1 MIRAVDKHPLTLAVL
16 TITQAVLAL
25 APAALRAEDAAT
37 SVVITG
43 KASAGPTATQ
53 SAPSQG
59 SLEARSAQSIVND
72 SFIRNFTTP
81 QADYTQ
87 IVAST
92 PGAFG
97 YSPNGVGL
105 GDSKITL
112 RGLSDSN
119 MVYDFDGIPFNDTNG
134 VSHHSWAYFP
144 APSLGGVIVDRGPG
158 TAASIGQATFGGTVH
173 LLSRTLEDER
183 RTSVSAST
191 GTWNTR
197 ILGLE
202 HNTGNFGADG
212 KSNLLVNVQDLKSDG
227 YQTYNKQDRQFVSA
241 KFQTALS
248 NTTTLTLF
256 GDIMELKNN
265 TPSIKGVTRAN
276 HDAGLDNLLLS
287 GDPAQPNYYGYNF
300 YDLKT
305 NFAYAAIT
313 TDLGDGWKL
322 EDKLYRYQYHNKQNY
337 NGTTIT
343 ASSAVDKLNS
353 YVTTGN
359 VLRVSRESAAG
370 ILRAGLWLDRADSYR
385 YQVPADPR
393 TWVTQSAPNFS
404 ETYITTTVQPY
415 VEYTFKVGETLEVTP
430 GLKYASYKQD
440 FVHLQDNG
448 GAVGTLGGVYNK
460 TTGVITGGAASLAN
474 AVTYTDVLPSVDVHY
489 KIQPNWTAYGQLAA
503 GDQIPSTSVFDVKDA
518 KVSPAPKAT
527 KTKTVQVGTV
537 WQSAQMSL
545 AADVYHTKL
554 DGAYTPLSPDA
565 NGNVGYVL
573 SGTQVTQGIEAE
585 GNFALGNGLSLYAN
599 ATIGSLKYASGAIS
613 GQWVAGAP
621 RNTQALGL
629 NYQLGG
635 WAANL
640 SANRVGEMYNDA
652 KDGTHQA
659 FVIDPVVVTNLF
671 VNYTVKNP
679 VAFAKQARLQLGV
692 NNLMNRHSIV
702 GIASA
707 ATGSNSATPKS
718 TDLLTV
724 LPARSATL
732 TATLDF

>member
-1 MIRAVDKHPLTLAVL
+1 MKRAFPQPKLATLA
-16 TITQAVLAL
+16 ISQAIILMMM
-25 APAALRAEDAAT
+25 PAHAQEATT

-43 KASAGPTATQ
+43 RAGPTAVQT
-53 SAPSQG
+53 APSQG
-59 SLEARSAQSIVND
+59 SLTARSAQSLID
-72 SFIRNFTTP
+72 DAFIRNFTTP

-87 IVAST
+87 LIANT
-92 PGAFG
+92 PGAFS

-105 GDSKITL
+105 GDTKITM
-112 RGLSDSN
+112 RGMSDSN
-119 MVYDFDGIPFNDTNG
+119 MVYTFDGIPFNDTNG

-173 LLSRTLEDER
+173 LLSRKLEDER

-202 HNTGNFGADG
+202 HETGNFGVDG

-227 YQTYNKQDRQFVSA
+227 YQTYNKQDRQFISG
-241 KFQTALS
+241 KFQTSLTS
-248 NTTTLTLF
+248 NTTLTLF
-256 GDIMELKNN
+256 GDVMTLKNN

-276 HDAGLDNLLLS
+276 HDAGLDRVLLS
-287 GDPAQPNYYGYNF
+287 GDPAQPNFYGFNF

-305 NFAYAAIT
+305 NFAYAAIN

-353 YVTTGN
+353 YVTIGN
-359 VLRVSRESAAG
+359 LLRVTRESG
-370 ILRAGLWLDRADSYR
+370 TGTLRAGLWLDRADSFR
-385 YQVPADPR
+385 YQIPSDPR
-393 TWVTQSAPNFS
+393 TWVNQSAPNFS
-404 ETYITTTVQPY
+404 ETYITTTMQPY
-415 VEYTFKVGETLEVTP
+415 VEYEFKFGDSLKVTP

-448 GAVGTLGGVYNK
+448 GAVGPLGGVYNK

-474 AVTYTDVLPSVDVHY
+474 SVTYTDVLPSLDVHY
-489 KIQPNWTAYGQLAA
+489 KIAPNWTAYAQFAA

-527 KTKTVQVGTV
+527 KTKTLQVGTV

-573 SGTQVTQGIEAE
+573 SGTQVTQGVEAE
-585 GNFALGNGLSLYAN
+585 ANLVLGKGFSAYAGV
-599 ATIGSLKYASGAIS
+599 TLGSLKYTSGAIS

-621 RNTQALGL
+621 KDTQTLGL
-629 NYQLGG
+629 NYQQGA
-635 WAANL
+635 WAANI
-640 SANRVGEMYNDA
+640 SANRVGRMYNDDKA
-652 KDGTHQA
+652 GVHQA
-659 FVIDPVVVTNLF
+659 FVIDPVVLTNLF
-671 VNYTVKNP
+671 VNYTVKSP
-679 VAFAKQARLQLGV
+679 LAFAKQAKLQLGI
-692 NNLMNRHSIV
+692 NNLMNQHSIV

-707 ATGSNSATPKS
+707 ATGSSSAKPS
-718 TDLLTV
+718 AADLLTV
-724 LPARSATL
+724 LPARSLTM
-732 TATLDF
+732 TATVDF